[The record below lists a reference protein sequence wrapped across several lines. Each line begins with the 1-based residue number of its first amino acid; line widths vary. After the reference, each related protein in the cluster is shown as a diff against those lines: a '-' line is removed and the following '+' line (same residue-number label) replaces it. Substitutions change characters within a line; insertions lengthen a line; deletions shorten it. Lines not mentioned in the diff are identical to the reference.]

1 MNRQFYIISK
11 KRRGLNK
18 RVVVCCAVI
27 IMLMACVA
35 GCASKK
41 NAESDINSVQTA
53 VTVNDQTVKTAFA
66 SLQIP
71 SDCLGKIQHME
82 IAEGDVTMEVFS
94 MLPEDGGREL
104 FRICFGGTQMGTPI
118 GLLMTGDEEIPVSV
132 VTSEYDIN
140 AFSEDEKEVYFGI
153 MDQLNAILSSILEHE
168 NFKKI
173 EEPQQA
179 ETVETT
185 QTVNLAY
192 WEVELLE
199 DMDWEESDVDGIY
212 KADFYGMLGGERIRL
227 YTVSLGVA
235 SAETALGAF
244 VTDGMTRTLGVE
256 TYSVSSQVDLTNEEL
271 ATTYGVMMDTVN
283 DVLQAIM
290 ESENYIE

>member
-1 MNRQFYIISK
+1 M
-11 KRRGLNK
+11 NK

-41 NAESDINSVQTA
+41 NAESSINSAQNA
-53 VTVNDQTVKTAFA
+53 VTVNDQTIETAFA

-71 SDCLGKIQHME
+71 SDCLGRIQHME
-82 IAEGDVTMEVFS
+82 IAEGDMTMEVFS

-104 FRICFGGTQMGTPI
+104 FRICFGGTQTETPI
-118 GLLMTGDEEIPVSV
+118 GYLMAGDEEIPVSV

-140 AFSEDEKEVYFGI
+140 AFSADEKEAYFGI
-153 MDQLNAILSSILEHE
+153 MDQLNAILSSVLEHE
-168 NFKKI
+168 NFKKL
-173 EEPQQA
+173 EEPQQV

-185 QTVNLAY
+185 QTADLAY

-199 DMDWEESDVDGIY
+199 NMDWEESSTDGIY
-212 KADFYGMLGGERIRL
+212 KVDFYGMLGVERIRL
-227 YTVSLGVA
+227 YTVSLGA
-235 SAETALGAF
+235 APAETALGAF
-244 VTDGMTRTLGVE
+244 VTDGKTRTLGVE
-256 TYSVSSQVDLTNEEL
+256 TYNISSQVDLANEEL
-271 ATTYGVMMDTVN
+271 MTTYGVMMDTVN

>member
-1 MNRQFYIISK
+1 M
-11 KRRGLNK
+11 NK

-41 NAESDINSVQTA
+41 NAESSINSAQNA
-53 VTVNDQTVKTAFA
+53 VTVNDQTIETAFA

-71 SDCLGKIQHME
+71 SDCLGRIQHME
-82 IAEGDVTMEVFS
+82 IAEGDMTMEVFS

-104 FRICFGGTQMGTPI
+104 FRICFGGTQTETPI
-118 GLLMTGDEEIPVSV
+118 GYLMAGDEEIPVSV

-140 AFSEDEKEVYFGI
+140 AFSADEKEAYFGI
-153 MDQLNAILSSILEHE
+153 MDQLNAILSSVLEHE
-168 NFKKI
+168 NFKKL
-173 EEPQQA
+173 EEPQQV

-185 QTVNLAY
+185 QTADLAY

-199 DMDWEESDVDGIY
+199 NMDWEESSTDGIY
-212 KADFYGMLGGERIRL
+212 KVDFYGMLGEERIRL
-227 YTVSLGVA
+227 YTVSLGA
-235 SAETALGAF
+235 APAETALGAF
-244 VTDGMTRTLGVE
+244 VTDGKTRTLGVE
-256 TYSVSSQVDLTNEEL
+256 IYNISSQVDLANEEL
-271 ATTYGVMMDTVN
+271 MTTYGVMMDTVN

>member
-1 MNRQFYIISK
+1 MNNMISK
-11 KRRGLNK
+11 KCRCMNK

-41 NAESDINSVQTA
+41 NAESSINSAQTA
-53 VTVNDQTVKTAFA
+53 VTVNDQTIETAFA

-71 SDCLGKIQHME
+71 SDCLGRIQHME
-82 IAEGDVTMEVFS
+82 IAEGDMTMEVFS
-94 MLPEDGGREL
+94 MLPEDGEREL
-104 FRICFGGTQMGTPI
+104 FRICFGGTQTETPI
-118 GLLMTGDEEIPVSV
+118 GYLMAGDEEIPVSV

-140 AFSEDEKEVYFGI
+140 AFSADEKEAYFGI
-153 MDQLNAILSSILEHE
+153 MDQLNAILSSVLEHE
-168 NFKKI
+168 NFKKL
-173 EEPQQA
+173 EEPQQV

-185 QTVNLAY
+185 QTADLAY

-199 DMDWEESDVDGIY
+199 NMDWEESSTDGIY
-212 KADFYGMLGGERIRL
+212 KVDFYGMLGEERIRL
-227 YTVSLGVA
+227 YTVSLGA
-235 SAETALGAF
+235 APAETALGAF
-244 VTDGMTRTLGVE
+244 VTDGKTRTLGVE
-256 TYSVSSQVDLTNEEL
+256 TYNISSQVDLANEEL
-271 ATTYGVMMDTVN
+271 MTTYGVMMDTVN